1 MTPALMIF
9 LLKAAEVKGKGGT
22 RGYYMKGCSMLTS
35 KTLNLF
41 LVLKHMAVDH
51 NSTK

>member
-1 MTPALMIF
+1 MAPALMIL

-22 RGYYMKGCSMLTS
+22 REYYIKGCSMLIS

-41 LVLKHMAVDH
+41 LV
-51 NSTK
+51 